1 MPSAF
6 DRIEQTMITKTLAI
20 IAISTGLSTLADAKD
35 HIVEVVTDAEN
46 GTTSFKPKFLRIA
59 KGDTVTWVNK
69 MDDFHN
75 VITYPDG
82 FPEGASGFES
92 PYLEQKG
99 ESFSFTFEHAGTYQ
113 YHCIPHIMMGMRGVV
128 TVGAPTPPNK
138 FHKPTSEEVVAY
150 RDKLLEFFDT
160 EEFGVMPDAVRRNVQ
175 P

>member
-1 MPSAF
+1 MPGVFNRTESN
-6 DRIEQTMITKTLAI
+6 MIRKTLAVL
-20 IAISTGLSTLADAKD
+20 AISASVSISAHAED
-35 HIVEVVTDAEN
+35 HIVEVITDVEN

-82 FPEGASGFES
+82 FPVGATGFES
-92 PYLEQKG
+92 PYLEEKG
-99 ESFSFTFEHAGTYQ
+99 DSFSFTFEHAGTYQ

-128 TVGAPTPPNK
+128 TVGRPTPPNQ
-138 FHKPTSEEVVAY
+138 FHKPTREEVMAY
-150 RDKLLEFFDT
+150 RDKLLEFFDS